1 MKPLTVKE
9 RKKIV
14 FDILT
19 PYYTPKGFKKYLTGG
34 DPGYVFYKDN
44 YAISFFFNFPQYGN
58 ITPGRNLDVT
68 FYEVEDYILKIQFP
82 NTNLESYQDKKRNHI
97 ATIHS
102 KIKGGHRD
110 VIYTPE
116 QAEQVAYDQIA
127 SFETEGKAFL
137 DKYPSIVEVF
147 FEMKR
152 LRREEKYWHEILS
165 GGGEHLFRGLIICKL
180 CNDPE
185 YDKEFEWV
193 SQLINED
200 DMLDWQ
206 PYWEQYQELLASLE
220 PKYNCNT

>member
-82 NTNLESYQDKKRNHI
+82 NTNLESYQAKKRNHI

-110 VIYTPE
+110 IIYTPE

-127 SFETEGKAFL
+127 SFETEGQAFL
-137 DKYPSIVEVF
+137 GKYPTIVEVF
-147 FEMKR
+147 YELDQLGVENCKE
-152 LRREEKYWHEILS
+152 LLS
-165 GGGEHLFRGLIICKL
+165 GMGAAYIRLLIICKL
-180 CNDPE
+180 CNDPNYQKKFDE
-185 YDKEFEWV
+185 VAKIFE
-193 SQLINED
+193 SPEAT
-200 DMLDWQ
+200 DWQ
-206 PYWEQYQELLASLE
+206 PYWEQYQELLVSFE
-220 PKYNCNT
+220 PKYNCNS